1 MTSPHLISPYIQ
13 LAGDIVMGE
22 GTNMSIVQIMFGS
35 ADLQVEEEILAFS
48 GTDLISDCGGI
59 LGLFIGFNFIMIYD
73 LLITVIKRI
82 YENFA
87 F

>member
-1 MTSPHLISPYIQ
+1 
-13 LAGDIVMGE
+13 MGE

-73 LLITVIKRI
+73 LLMTVIKRI
-82 YENFA
+82 YENFVY
-87 F
+87 